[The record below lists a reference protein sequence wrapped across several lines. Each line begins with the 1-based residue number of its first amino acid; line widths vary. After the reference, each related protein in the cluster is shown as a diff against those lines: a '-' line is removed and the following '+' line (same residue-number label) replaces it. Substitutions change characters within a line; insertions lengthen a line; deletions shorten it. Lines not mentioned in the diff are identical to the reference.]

1 MKQIHTYRWN
11 PPAHVQVKQTSVYL
25 LHGTGEHAGR
35 YEAFAKQLTDAGY
48 RVGSHDHPGH
58 GRSSGKRGV
67 IDPPGA
73 YCTQAVIQFMQFAKE
88 TDCTP
93 ILFGHSL
100 GGLVACELVLDFA
113 LPVSGLI
120 LSAPPFAVMIRKRDW
135 LQVKALAALA
145 PTFTVQRPYSA
156 KRLTHD
162 EANQRQ
168 AEADP
173 LNHGVKSA
181 SLVDWLLI
189 SGARQLRNAN
199 LLRVDSLLLIAGED
213 SVVDSAQSLSFAAN
227 APEQHMT
234 SKIYEGCRHEILNE
248 TPELVAPVYQD
259 ILAWLEVKVGAGNN
273 GS

>member
-1 MKQIHTYRWN
+1 MNHIHTYRWN
-11 PPAHVQVKQTSVYL
+11 PPADVEVKKTSVYL
-25 LHGTGEHAGR
+25 MHGTGEHAGR
-35 YEAFAKQLTDAGY
+35 YEALAKQLTQAGY
-48 RVGSHDHPGH
+48 RVGAHDHPGH
-58 GRSSGKRGV
+58 GRSPGKRGV

-73 YCTQAVIQFMQFAKE
+73 YCTQAAIQFMQFAKE

-93 ILFGHSL
+93 VLFGHSL

-120 LSAPPFAVMIRKRDW
+120 LSAPPFAVIIRKRDW
-135 LQVKALAALA
+135 LQVKILAALA

-189 SGARQLRNAN
+189 SGARQLRHASQLTVN
-199 LLRVDSLLLIAGED
+199 SLLLIAGED
-213 SVVDSAQSLSFAAN
+213 SVVDSAQSQSFAAH
-227 APEQHMT
+227 APEQYMT
-234 SKIYEGCRHEILNE
+234 AKTYKGCRHEILNE
-248 TPELVAPVYQD
+248 TPELVEPVYQD
-259 ILAWLEVKVGAGNN
+259 ILAWLDEKIA
-273 GS
+273 SK